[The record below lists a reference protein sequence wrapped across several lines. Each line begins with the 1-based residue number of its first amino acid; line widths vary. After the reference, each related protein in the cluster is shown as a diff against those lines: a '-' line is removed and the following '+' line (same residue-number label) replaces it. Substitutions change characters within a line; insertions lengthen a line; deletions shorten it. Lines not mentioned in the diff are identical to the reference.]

1 VKSSGSSPEFEI
13 GRPVGSAVAVLR
25 AIFLS
30 PRRFYLGFSTDGP
43 LREPAL
49 FVLLIGTVSA
59 VLRLGIEF
67 VFSAGSLANIGVTA
81 LEAVLYAVLSPV
93 LVAVFAGAYLLSAR
107 TFLGPEATFRG
118 IYRMLAYAFG
128 ATILA
133 PIPVVDAFAFTYATF
148 VLMALAF
155 RFVHGTSLT
164 RSAVTTLVG
173 YVPCAILY
181 LLLVVQVAGFTATQG

>member
-1 VKSSGSSPEFEI
+1 M
-13 GRPVGSAVAVLR
+13 LR
-25 AIFLS
+25 AIFFS
-30 PRRFYLGFSTDGP
+30 PKRFYLGFSTEGS
-43 LREPAL
+43 LREPAF

-59 VLRLGIEF
+59 VLRLGIEL
-67 VFSAGSLANIGVTA
+67 VFSAGSLANIGVTV

-107 TFLGPEATFRG
+107 TFIGPEATFRG

-133 PIPVVDAFAFTYATF
+133 PIPVVIAFAFTYATF

-155 RFVHGTSLT
+155 RFVHGASLT

-173 YVPCAILY
+173 YVPSAILY
-181 LLLVVQVAGFTATQG
+181 LSLVVQVAGFTATQG